1 MLYQIETMFDD
12 MDKKTRKLKK
22 QKYEE
27 IMETFMADNEAYF
40 LEMETYLAKEN
51 PEAAAKEISKTIVD
65 AVKSRYEV
73 KGKIKGT
80 VQTDLNFFMIYYVFP
95 AILKRGHE
103 QAKLLAD
110 TLCETWGN
118 SFKDS
123 KIGYTDY
130 DTLYNSFREKIFGIF

>member
-12 MDKKTRKLKK
+12 MEKKTRKLKK

>member
-12 MDKKTRKLKK
+12 MEKKIRKLKK

-95 AILKRGHE
+95 AILKRVHE

>member
-12 MDKKTRKLKK
+12 MEKKIRKLKK

-27 IMETFMADNEAYF
+27 NMESFMADNEAYF

-51 PEAAAKEISKTIVD
+51 PETAAKEISKTIVD

-95 AILKRGHE
+95 AILKRDHE

-110 TLCETWGN
+110 TLCETWGS

>member
-12 MDKKTRKLKK
+12 MEKKTRKLKK

-51 PEAAAKEISKTIVD
+51 PEAAAKEISKTIID

>member
-12 MDKKTRKLKK
+12 MEKKTRKLKK

-51 PEAAAKEISKTIVD
+51 PEAAAKEISETIID

>member
-1 MLYQIETMFDD
+1 
-12 MDKKTRKLKK
+12 
-22 QKYEE
+22 
-27 IMETFMADNEAYF
+27 MESFMADNEAYF

-95 AILKRGHE
+95 AILKRDHE

-110 TLCETWGN
+110 TLCETWGS

>member
-12 MDKKTRKLKK
+12 MEKKTRKLKK

-51 PEAAAKEISKTIVD
+51 PEAAAKEISETIVD

>member
-12 MDKKTRKLKK
+12 MEKKTRKLKK

-80 VQTDLNFFMIYYVFP
+80 VEYGVGIYY
-95 AILKRGHE
+95 L
-103 QAKLLAD
+103 
-110 TLCETWGN
+110 
-118 SFKDS
+118 FKTMRR
-123 KIGYTDY
+123 IMC
-130 DTLYNSFREKIFGIF
+130 

>member
-12 MDKKTRKLKK
+12 MEKKTRKLKK

-95 AILKRGHE
+95 AILKSGHE